1 VALHLV
7 KMACER
13 PDDRG
18 RSLSFWD
25 CREMARQ
32 LAAEGVVT
40 SISPDTVRRVLEH
53 HHLKPWRHHLWLSPK
68 VPRDEA
74 FAAAVQE
81 VSDLYTRPLG
91 DDEVVLCVDEKT
103 SLQPRPR
110 KSPTL
115 AAQPKRPV
123 RVEHEY
129 GRCGA
134 LNLFAA
140 FDTRT
145 GKVYGRTA
153 ERKRQVEFIAF
164 LEQLDRE
171 IPATIKTVHVVL
183 DNLRMH
189 KGKQVQAWLA
199 THPRFVFHHPRVHC
213 SWMNQV
219 EQWFSILQRKR
230 LRIADFAD
238 KAALAERLQAFI
250 TEWNQVAHP
259 FRWSTKSVAK
269 VMAKCQRAE
278 VSREGETT
286 HGGMISIPLS
296 LRRCTEHR
304 SPDDRSRLGAAGEVL
319 GSEWGHSWFRER
331 SGPGRDA
338 RDRYDAQRRYD
349 DRREHAVYPAG
360 VQRVLRVE
368 SGPADHGQDGRDR
381 RRLVT
386 DLLSR
391 DGSAQL
397 GLGQL
402 QFQRDVHVHA
412 QRGSSPRPG

>member
-1 VALHLV
+1 MTSPDPAASRSFPPEVALHLV
-7 KMACER
+7 KRACER

-32 LAAEGVVT
+32 LAAEGVVPG
-40 SISPDTVRRVLEH
+40 ISPDTVRRVLEH
-53 HHLKPWRHHLWLSPK
+53 HHLQPWRHHLWLSPT

-81 VSDLYTRPLG
+81 ISDLYTRPRG
-91 DDEVVLCVDEKT
+91 DDEVVLGVDEKT

-115 AAQPKRPV
+115 AARPQRPV

-145 GKVYGRTA
+145 GKVYGMTA
-153 ERKRQVEFIAF
+153 ERKRQAEFIAF
-164 LEQLDRE
+164 LEQWDRQ
-171 IPATIKTVHVVL
+171 IPATVKTVHVVL
-183 DNLRMH
+183 DNLRMP

-199 THPRFVFHHPRVHC
+199 KHPRFVFHHPPVPC

-250 TEWNQVAHP
+250 AEWNQVAHP
-259 FRWSTKSVAK
+259 FKGSTKSVAK
-269 VMAKCQRAE
+269 VMAKCKRT
-278 VSREGETT
+278 ET
-286 HGGMISIPLS
+286 PQ
-296 LRRCTEHR
+296 
-304 SPDDRSRLGAAGEVL
+304 
-319 GSEWGHSWFRER
+319 ER
-331 SGPGRDA
+331 S
-338 RDRYDAQRRYD
+338 Q
-349 DRREHAVYPAG
+349 AVA
-360 VQRVLRVE
+360 
-368 SGPADHGQDGRDR
+368 A
-381 RRLVT
+381 
-386 DLLSR
+386 
-391 DGSAQL
+391 
-397 GLGQL
+397 
-402 QFQRDVHVHA
+402 
-412 QRGSSPRPG
+412 

>member
-1 VALHLV
+1 MHLV

-32 LAAEGVVT
+32 LIAEGVVPG
-40 SISPDTVRRVLEH
+40 ISPDTVRRVLEH

-74 FAAAVQE
+74 FAAAVRE
-81 VSDLYTRPLG
+81 ISDLYTRPLG

-153 ERKRQVEFIAF
+153 ERKRQAEFIAF

-171 IPATIKTVHVVL
+171 IPATVKSVHIVL

-199 THPRFVFHHPRVHC
+199 KHPRFVFHHPPVHC

-250 TEWNQVAHP
+250 AEWNQVAHP
-259 FRWSTKSVAK
+259 FKWSTKSVAK
-269 VMAKCQRAE
+269 VMAKCER
-278 VSREGETT
+278 
-286 HGGMISIPLS
+286 
-296 LRRCTEHR
+296 TEA
-304 SPDDRSRLGAAGEVL
+304 PQ
-319 GSEWGHSWFRER
+319 ER
-331 SGPGRDA
+331 S
-338 RDRYDAQRRYD
+338 Q
-349 DRREHAVYPAG
+349 AVA
-360 VQRVLRVE
+360 
-368 SGPADHGQDGRDR
+368 A
-381 RRLVT
+381 
-386 DLLSR
+386 
-391 DGSAQL
+391 
-397 GLGQL
+397 
-402 QFQRDVHVHA
+402 
-412 QRGSSPRPG
+412 